1 MRRENR
7 GQIRI
12 TEAFLAVI
20 IIFSSFTI
28 SANLTMTQNATR
40 RDDLAAVGFQSLM
53 KLDSDGSLN
62 KYIDSRNWTELREAV
77 NLVLPAGLSFNLTV
91 YDEQMQQINADVIS
105 NGEFGS
111 QDIAFVEYVCSSRN
125 TNFHCYLLHL
135 RLAVAA

>member
-1 MRRENR
+1 MRHENR

-28 SANLTMTQNATR
+28 SANLTMTRNATK
-40 RDDLAAVGFQSLM
+40 RDNLTAVGFQSLM

-62 KYIDSRNWTELREAV
+62 IYIDGRNWTELREAV

-91 YDEQMQQINADVIS
+91 YDEQTQQINTEVIS

-111 QDIAFVEYVCSSRN
+111 QDIVFVEYVCSGRN
-125 TNFHCYLLHL
+125 SNFHCYLIHL